1 MWQPGFSL
9 TDPTTGRTLY
19 WLLQWFEPHLPREQH
34 YTFAETDDRRILNLG
49 AIYLIEDIERAV
61 QAYCADLKNSVQL
74 QANAEDVEAEMASY
88 SFKPV

>member
-1 MWQPGFSL
+1 M
-9 TDPTTGRTLY
+9 
-19 WLLQWFEPHLPREQH
+19 
-34 YTFAETDDRRILNLG
+34 G